1 MTNDATRE
9 FIARHADADVRRLA
23 LRGTKEADVDLP
35 FALQQIA
42 GRQRARTKLPTWAAT
57 KGIVYP
63 PQLNLE
69 QCSSETT
76 ARYKAAVAKRLLAR
90 HADNNP
96 PYPLPTTFAD
106 LTGGFGVDC
115 SFMAPVFSETTYV
128 EQQPSL
134 CAIATENFSR
144 LGLTV
149 AVVCADSTAFLRKA
163 SHYTLLYIDPAR
175 RDNHGSRTYA
185 IADCTPDVMTLRDEL
200 MAHADYVMIKLS
212 PMLDWR
218 KAVADMGVENVSEVH
233 IVSVANECKEL
244 LMVMEKPSATQRER
258 RMVCINDDTLF
269 ETLLPIGTASAIPVT
284 NLPPLALEATSG
296 RLFAYLYE
304 PNASIMKAGCF
315 TEVSARFGLKQ
326 IAPNSHLFVSNNHI
340 ADFPGRV
347 FTVET
352 VTTLNKRELKAS
364 LHSITQ
370 ANITVR
376 NFPLSVAALRQRLR
390 LADGGSTYI
399 FATTLA
405 NGVHVLIVCQ
415 KAI

>member
-1 MTNDATRE
+1 
-9 FIARHADADVRRLA
+9 
-23 LRGTKEADVDLP
+23 
-35 FALQQIA
+35 
-42 GRQRARTKLPTWAAT
+42 
-57 KGIVYP
+57 
-63 PQLNLE
+63 
-69 QCSSETT
+69 
-76 ARYKAAVAKRLLAR
+76 
-90 HADNNP
+90 
-96 PYPLPTTFAD
+96 
-106 LTGGFGVDC
+106 
-115 SFMAPVFSETTYV
+115 
-128 EQQPSL
+128 
-134 CAIATENFSR
+134 
-144 LGLTV
+144 
-149 AVVCADSTAFLRKA
+149 
-163 SHYTLLYIDPAR
+163 
-175 RDNHGSRTYA
+175 
-185 IADCTPDVMTLRDEL
+185 
-200 MAHADYVMIKLS
+200 
-212 PMLDWR
+212 
-218 KAVADMGVENVSEVH
+218 
-233 IVSVANECKEL
+233 
-244 LMVMEKPSATQRER
+244 
-258 RMVCINDDTLF
+258 MVCINDDTLF

-347 FTVET
+347 FTVDT

>member
-1 MTNDATRE
+1 
-9 FIARHADADVRRLA
+9 
-23 LRGTKEADVDLP
+23 
-35 FALQQIA
+35 
-42 GRQRARTKLPTWAAT
+42 
-57 KGIVYP
+57 
-63 PQLNLE
+63 
-69 QCSSETT
+69 
-76 ARYKAAVAKRLLAR
+76 
-90 HADNNP
+90 
-96 PYPLPTTFAD
+96 
-106 LTGGFGVDC
+106 
-115 SFMAPVFSETTYV
+115 MAPVFSETTYV

-175 RDNHGSRTYA
+175 RDDHGSRTYA

-269 ETLLPIGTASAIPVT
+269 ETPLPIGTASAIPVT
-284 NLPPLALEATSG
+284 NLPPLAMEAPG
-296 RLFAYLYE
+296 DRLFAYLYE

-326 IAPNSHLFVSNNHI
+326 IAPNSHLFVSNNHV

-347 FTVET
+347 FTVDT

-390 LADGGSTYI
+390 LTDGGSTYI

-405 NGVHVLIVCQ
+405 NGVHVLIICK